1 MNRKRIVVIAIA
13 LGLVGVAGGVAYA
26 VVPDDQGVIKACYKS
41 GGLLQEKGALR
52 VSDDGTCKS
61 NEVAL
66 SWNQTGPAGLT
77 WRGEWAA
84 GTKYKPRDAVAF
96 QGSSYVAIFGTTGSQ
111 PPNANWML
119 LAGKGDPG
127 TVGATGPKG
136 DQGDQGVQGQPGL
149 KGDKGDTGPQGA
161 PGISGV
167 SVARE
172 QGTKNVSSPAD
183 IVSLTL
189 GTGTYVVQSKAIV
202 LNSDDAAWSI
212 GSCILGLGDAAE
224 WAFVD
229 EKTQGTT
236 VSTLDTVT
244 VSGSRTITM
253 NCSSGVN
260 DVNIS
265 YAVIVASRVGS
276 VS

>member
-1 MNRKRIVVIAIA
+1 MNRKRVVVVATV

-77 WRGEWAA
+77 WKGEWAA

-119 LAGKGDPG
+119 LAAKGDPG
-127 TVGATGPKG
+127 TAGTTGPKG
-136 DQGDQGVQGQPGL
+136 DQGDQGLPGP
-149 KGDKGDTGPQGA
+149 KGDKGDQGA
-161 PGISGV
+161 QGVPGTSAV
-167 SVARE
+167 FVARQ
-172 QGTKNVSSPAD
+172 QGKKNVSSATD

-189 GTGTYVVQSKAIV
+189 GSGTYVVQSKVIV
-202 LNSDDAAWSI
+202 EISDDAAWSL
-212 GSCILGLGDAAE
+212 GSCILGLGDAAA
-224 WAFVD
+224 WDFDDVRD
-229 EKTQGTT
+229 QGTT

-244 VSGSRTITM
+244 VNGSRTITM
-253 NCSSGVN
+253 NCASGVN

-265 YAVIVASRVGS
+265 YAVILASRVGS